1 MGTHPIFE
9 SDFDCLTEVG
19 NVRSMNFKMGN
30 VFNRAKMV
38 LVVNTKSKLPRGQLA
53 LLGGQA
59 TIKSYSQSTQL
70 ERTKYFLNGQMKV
83 TLKSDNLSKLHNDAQ
98 NSQLNCAIIIDEDGS
113 DGAVLAIGPNSV
125 HLIDSIT
132 GSLKLA

>member
-1 MGTHPIFE
+1 
-9 SDFDCLTEVG
+9 
-19 NVRSMNFKMGN
+19 
-30 VFNRAKMV
+30 
-38 LVVNTKSKLPRGQLA
+38 
-53 LLGGQA
+53 
-59 TIKSYSQSTQL
+59 
-70 ERTKYFLNGQMKV
+70 MKV